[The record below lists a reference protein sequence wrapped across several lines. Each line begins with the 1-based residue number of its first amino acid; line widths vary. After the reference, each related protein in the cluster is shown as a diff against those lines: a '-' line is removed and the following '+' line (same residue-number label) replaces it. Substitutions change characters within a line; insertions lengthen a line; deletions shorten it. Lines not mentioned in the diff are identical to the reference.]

1 MFSPF
6 VEWAVSRSHDL
17 RPPYNPSGYHVRH
30 SSAISGGNLNANAP
44 RYSAPALEKG
54 LDIIE
59 LLADHAP
66 GLSLAELAKEL
77 GRTTAEIFR
86 MVVTLET
93 RGYLCNIGDRYVL
106 SLLLFQLAHRHQ
118 PVRSLVSSALPLMTQ
133 LARDACQSFHL
144 CVYQKGRVLIVAGV
158 ESPERWG
165 FALKVG
171 TLIGLTDTASGQV
184 LLAFQEEPQRGEML
198 ELHIPVD
205 GERAVES
212 QQLAKDLAQ
221 IRRHGNARMSSRQV
235 KGVRNL
241 AYPVFGQD
249 GHAIAAL
256 TTPYIERIDDAPVP
270 TLAEV
275 GEMMK
280 KAADTLTSLMGFN
293 VYWDTASGPMANR

>member
-1 MFSPF
+1 MKRAAETLCQPDAALQSIWVSCAPF
-6 VEWAVSRSHDL
+6 ELAPVGLA
-17 RPPYNPSGYHVRH
+17 
-30 SSAISGGNLNANAP
+30 GGNLNDNAT

-59 LLADHAP
+59 RLADHP
-66 GLSLAELAKEL
+66 EGLSLAELAKEL

-93 RGYLCNIGDRYVL
+93 RGYLLAAGDRYVL

-118 PVRSLVSSALPLMTQ
+118 PVRSLVSTALPLMTQ
-133 LARDACQSFHL
+133 LAKQAGQSFHL

-184 LLAFQEEPQRGEML
+184 LLAFQEEPQRAEML
-198 ELHIPVD
+198 ELHVPVD
-205 GERAVES
+205 GEQTVDTE
-212 QQLAKDLAQ
+212 QLAKDLAQ
-221 IRRHGNARMSSRQV
+221 IRKHGNARMSSRQV
-235 KGVRNL
+235 KGVKNL
-241 AYPVFGQD
+241 AYPVFGRD

-256 TTPYIERIDDAPVP
+256 TTPYIERIDNAPVP
-270 TLAEV
+270 SMSEV

-280 KAADTLTSLMGFN
+280 RAAQTLTSLMGFN
-293 VYWDTASGPMANR
+293 VYWDAAT

>member
-1 MFSPF
+1 M
-6 VEWAVSRSHDL
+6 
-17 RPPYNPSGYHVRH
+17 
-30 SSAISGGNLNANAP
+30 NANAT

-59 LLADHAP
+59 LLTDHP
-66 GLSLAELAKEL
+66 EGLSLAELAKEL

-86 MVVTLET
+86 MVVTLQT
-93 RGYLCNIGDRYVL
+93 RGYLLATGDRYVL

-118 PVRSLVSSALPLMTQ
+118 PVRSLVSTALPLMTQ
-133 LARDACQSFHL
+133 LAKRAAQSFHL
-144 CVYQKGRVLIVAGV
+144 CVYQKGRVLIAAGV

-184 LLAFQEEPQRGEML
+184 LLAFQEEPQRIEML
-198 ELHIPVD
+198 ELHVPVE
-205 GERAVES
+205 GEQAVDP

-235 KGVRNL
+235 KGVKNL
-241 AYPVFGQD
+241 AYPVFGRD

-256 TTPYIERIDDAPVP
+256 TTPYIERIDNAPVP
-270 TLAEV
+270 SMAEV
-275 GEMMK
+275 GDMMK
-280 KAADTLTSLMGFN
+280 HAAETLTSLMGFN
-293 VYWDTASGPMANR
+293 VYWDAASQSTQRPDPR

>member
-1 MFSPF
+1 VRRVDRAPVGFTGG
-6 VEWAVSRSHDL
+6 DL
-17 RPPYNPSGYHVRH
+17 ND
-30 SSAISGGNLNANAP
+30 NAT

-59 LLADHAP
+59 RLADHP
-66 GLSLAELAKEL
+66 EGLSLAELAKEL

-93 RGYLCNIGDRYVL
+93 RGYLLAAGDRYVL

-118 PVRSLVSSALPLMTQ
+118 PVRSLVSTALPLMTQ
-133 LARDACQSFHL
+133 LAKQAGQSFHL

-171 TLIGLTDTASGQV
+171 TLIGMTDTASGQV
-184 LLAFQEEPQRGEML
+184 LLAFQEEPQRAEML
-198 ELHIPVD
+198 ELHVPVE
-205 GERAVES
+205 GEQVVDSE
-212 QQLAKDLAQ
+212 QLAKDLAQ

-235 KGVRNL
+235 KGVKNL
-241 AYPVFGQD
+241 AYPVFGRD

-256 TTPYIERIDDAPVP
+256 TTPYIERIDNAPVP
-270 TLAEV
+270 SMSEV

-280 KAADTLTSLMGFN
+280 RAAQTLTSLMGFN
-293 VYWDTASGPMANR
+293 VYWEGAS

>member
-1 MFSPF
+1 MEGAAKTRFQCDAALQS
-6 VEWAVSRSHDL
+6 VWVSCATFDL
-17 RPPYNPSGYHVRH
+17 APVGL
-30 SSAISGGNLNANAP
+30 AGGNLNDNAT

-59 LLADHAP
+59 RLADHP
-66 GLSLAELAKEL
+66 EGLSLAELAKEL

-93 RGYLCNIGDRYVL
+93 RGYLLAAGDRYVL

-118 PVRSLVSSALPLMTQ
+118 PVRSLVSTALPLMTQ
-133 LARDACQSFHL
+133 LAKQAGQSFHL

-184 LLAFQEEPQRGEML
+184 LLAFQEEPQRDEML
-198 ELHIPVD
+198 ELHVPVE
-205 GERAVES
+205 GEQAVDTE
-212 QQLAKDLAQ
+212 QLAKDLAQ
-221 IRRHGNARMSSRQV
+221 IRKHGNARMSSRQV
-235 KGVRNL
+235 KGVKNL
-241 AYPVFGQD
+241 AYPVFGRD

-256 TTPYIERIDDAPVP
+256 TTPYIERIDNAPVP
-270 TLAEV
+270 SMSEV

-280 KAADTLTSLMGFN
+280 RAAQTLTSLMGFN
-293 VYWDTASGPMANR
+293 VYWDSAT

>member
-1 MFSPF
+1 
-6 VEWAVSRSHDL
+6 
-17 RPPYNPSGYHVRH
+17 VRRVDR
-30 SSAISGGNLNANAP
+30 ATVGFTGGNLNDNAT

-59 LLADHAP
+59 RLADHP
-66 GLSLAELAKEL
+66 EGLSLAELAKEL

-93 RGYLCNIGDRYVL
+93 RGYLLAAGDRYVL

-118 PVRSLVSSALPLMTQ
+118 PVRSLVSTALPLMTQ
-133 LARDACQSFHL
+133 LAKQAGQSFHL

-171 TLIGLTDTASGQV
+171 TLIGMTDTASGQV
-184 LLAFQEEPQRGEML
+184 LLAFQEEPQRAEML
-198 ELHIPVD
+198 ELHVPVE
-205 GERAVES
+205 GEQVVDSE
-212 QQLAKDLAQ
+212 QLAKDLAQ

-241 AYPVFGQD
+241 AYPVFGRD

-256 TTPYIERIDDAPVP
+256 TTPYIERIDNAPVP
-270 TLAEV
+270 SMSEV

-280 KAADTLTSLMGFN
+280 RAAQTLTSLMGFN
-293 VYWDTASGPMANR
+293 VYWEGAS

>member
-1 MFSPF
+1 M
-6 VEWAVSRSHDL
+6 EWAAETRFQCDAALQSVWVSCAAFDL
-17 RPPYNPSGYHVRH
+17 APVGL
-30 SSAISGGNLNANAP
+30 AGGNLNDNAT

-59 LLADHAP
+59 RLADHP
-66 GLSLAELAKEL
+66 EGLSLAELAKEL

-93 RGYLCNIGDRYVL
+93 RGYLLAAGDRYVL

-118 PVRSLVSSALPLMTQ
+118 PVRSLVSTALPLMTQ
-133 LARDACQSFHL
+133 LAKQAGQSFHL

-184 LLAFQEEPQRGEML
+184 LLAFQEEPQRDEML
-198 ELHIPVD
+198 ELHVPVK
-205 GERAVES
+205 GEQAVHAE
-212 QQLAKDLAQ
+212 QLSKDLAQ
-221 IRRHGNARMSSRQV
+221 IRKHGNARMPSRQV
-235 KGVRNL
+235 KGVKNL
-241 AYPVFGQD
+241 AYPVFGRD

-256 TTPYIERIDDAPVP
+256 TTPYIERIDNAPVP
-270 TLAEV
+270 SMSEV
-275 GEMMK
+275 GQMMK
-280 KAADTLTSLMGFN
+280 QAAQTLTALMGFN
-293 VYWDTASGPMANR
+293 VYWDASTQ

>member
-1 MFSPF
+1 M
-6 VEWAVSRSHDL
+6 EWAAETRFQCDAALQSVWVSCAAFDL
-17 RPPYNPSGYHVRH
+17 APVGL
-30 SSAISGGNLNANAP
+30 AGGNLNDNAT

-59 LLADHAP
+59 RLADHP
-66 GLSLAELAKEL
+66 EGLSLAELAKEL

-93 RGYLCNIGDRYVL
+93 RGYLLAAGDRYVL

-118 PVRSLVSSALPLMTQ
+118 PVRSLVSTALPLMTQ
-133 LARDACQSFHL
+133 LAKQAGQSFHL

-184 LLAFQEEPQRGEML
+184 LLAFQEEPQRDEML
-198 ELHIPVD
+198 ELHVPVE
-205 GERAVES
+205 GEQAVDTE
-212 QQLAKDLAQ
+212 QLAKDLAQ
-221 IRRHGNARMSSRQV
+221 IRKHGNARMSSRQV
-235 KGVRNL
+235 KGVKNL

-256 TTPYIERIDDAPVP
+256 TTPYIERIDNAPVP
-270 TLAEV
+270 SMSEV

-280 KAADTLTSLMGFN
+280 RAAQTLTSLMGFN
-293 VYWDTASGPMANR
+293 VYWDSAT

>member
-1 MFSPF
+1 MC
-6 VEWAVSRSHDL
+6 AI
-17 RPPYNPSGYHVRH
+17 
-30 SSAISGGNLNANAP
+30 SSAISGGNLNANAT

-59 LLADHAP
+59 LLADHAE

-93 RGYLCNIGDRYVL
+93 RGYLHTIGDRYVL

-118 PVRSLVSSALPLMTQ
+118 PVRSLVSTALPLMTQ
-133 LARDACQSFHL
+133 LAKQAGQSFHL

-165 FALKVG
+165 FSLKVG

-184 LLAFQEEPQRGEML
+184 LLAFQEEPQRVEML
-198 ELHIPVD
+198 ELHVPVD
-205 GERAVES
+205 GERAVDP
-212 QQLAKDLAQ
+212 QPLAKDLAQ

-235 KGVRNL
+235 KGVKNL
-241 AYPVFGQD
+241 AYPVFGMD

-270 TLAEV
+270 SMAAV
-275 GEMMK
+275 GDMMK
-280 KAADTLTSLMGFN
+280 RAAETLTSLMGFN
-293 VYWDTASGPMANR
+293 VYWDAASQPAHQPEPR

>member
-1 MFSPF
+1 MEGAAKTRFQCDAALQSVWVSCAPF
-6 VEWAVSRSHDL
+6 DL
-17 RPPYNPSGYHVRH
+17 APVGL
-30 SSAISGGNLNANAP
+30 AGGNLNDNAT

-59 LLADHAP
+59 RLADHP
-66 GLSLAELAKEL
+66 EGLSLAELAEEL

-93 RGYLCNIGDRYVL
+93 RGYLLAAGDRYVL

-118 PVRSLVSSALPLMTQ
+118 PVRSLVSTALPLMTQ
-133 LARDACQSFHL
+133 LAKQAGQSFHL

-184 LLAFQEEPQRGEML
+184 LLAFQEEPQRAEML
-198 ELHIPVD
+198 ELHVPVE
-205 GERAVES
+205 GEQTVDTE
-212 QQLAKDLAQ
+212 QLAKDLAQ
-221 IRRHGNARMSSRQV
+221 IRKHGNARMPSRQV
-235 KGVRNL
+235 KGVKNL
-241 AYPVFGQD
+241 AYPVFGRD

-256 TTPYIERIDDAPVP
+256 TTPYIERIDNAPVP
-270 TLAEV
+270 SMSEV

-280 KAADTLTSLMGFN
+280 RAAQTLTSLMGFN
-293 VYWDTASGPMANR
+293 VYWDAVM

>member
-1 MFSPF
+1 
-6 VEWAVSRSHDL
+6 
-17 RPPYNPSGYHVRH
+17 
-30 SSAISGGNLNANAP
+30 LNDNAT

-59 LLADHAP
+59 RLADHP
-66 GLSLAELAKEL
+66 QGLSLAELAKEL

-93 RGYLCNIGDRYVL
+93 RGYLLAAGDRYVL

-118 PVRSLVSSALPLMTQ
+118 PVRSLVSTALPLMTQ
-133 LARDACQSFHL
+133 LAKQAGQSFHL

-184 LLAFQEEPQRGEML
+184 LLAFQEEPQRAEML
-198 ELHIPVD
+198 ELHVPVE
-205 GERAVES
+205 GEQVVDAE
-212 QQLAKDLAQ
+212 QLAKDLAL
-221 IRRHGNARMSSRQV
+221 IRKHGHARMPSRQV
-235 KGVRNL
+235 KGVKNL
-241 AYPVFGQD
+241 AYPVFGRD

-256 TTPYIERIDDAPVP
+256 TTPYIERIDNAPVP
-270 TLAEV
+270 SMSEV

-280 KAADTLTSLMGFN
+280 RAAQTLTSLMGFN
-293 VYWDTASGPMANR
+293 VYWDAAT

>member
-1 MFSPF
+1 MEGAAKTRFQCDAALQSVWVSCAPF
-6 VEWAVSRSHDL
+6 DL
-17 RPPYNPSGYHVRH
+17 APVGL
-30 SSAISGGNLNANAP
+30 AGGNLNDNAT
-44 RYSAPALEKG
+44 RYSAPALEEG

-59 LLADHAP
+59 RLADHP
-66 GLSLAELAKEL
+66 EGLSLAELAKEL

-93 RGYLCNIGDRYVL
+93 RGYLLAAGDRYVL

-118 PVRSLVSSALPLMTQ
+118 PVRSLVSTALPLMTQ
-133 LARDACQSFHL
+133 LAKQAGQSFHL

-171 TLIGLTDTASGQV
+171 TLIGMTDTASGQV
-184 LLAFQEEPQRGEML
+184 LLAFQEEPQRAEML
-198 ELHIPVD
+198 ELHVPVE
-205 GERAVES
+205 GEQVVDSE
-212 QQLAKDLAQ
+212 QLAKDLAQ

-241 AYPVFGQD
+241 AYPVFGRD

-256 TTPYIERIDDAPVP
+256 TTPYIERIDNAPVP
-270 TLAEV
+270 SMSEV

-280 KAADTLTSLMGFN
+280 RAAQTLTSLMGFN
-293 VYWDTASGPMANR
+293 VYWEGAS

>member
-1 MFSPF
+1 MN
-6 VEWAVSRSHDL
+6 D
-17 RPPYNPSGYHVRH
+17 
-30 SSAISGGNLNANAP
+30 NAT

-59 LLADHAP
+59 RLADHP
-66 GLSLAELAKEL
+66 EGLSLAELAKEL

-93 RGYLCNIGDRYVL
+93 RGYLLAAGDRYVL

-118 PVRSLVSSALPLMTQ
+118 PVRSLVSTALPLMTQ
-133 LARDACQSFHL
+133 LAKQAGQSFHL

-184 LLAFQEEPQRGEML
+184 LLAFQEEPQRDEML
-198 ELHIPVD
+198 ELHVPVE
-205 GERAVES
+205 GEQAVHAE
-212 QQLAKDLAQ
+212 QLSKDLAQ
-221 IRRHGNARMSSRQV
+221 IRKHGNARMPSRQV
-235 KGVRNL
+235 KGVKNL
-241 AYPVFGQD
+241 AYPVFGRD

-256 TTPYIERIDDAPVP
+256 TTPYIERIDNAPVP
-270 TLAEV
+270 SMSEV

-280 KAADTLTSLMGFN
+280 RAAQTLTSLMGFN
-293 VYWDTASGPMANR
+293 VYWDAVM

>member
-1 MFSPF
+1 M
-6 VEWAVSRSHDL
+6 
-17 RPPYNPSGYHVRH
+17 
-30 SSAISGGNLNANAP
+30 NANAP

-59 LLADHAP
+59 LLADHAE

-77 GRTTAEIFR
+77 GRSTAEIFR

-93 RGYLCNIGDRYVL
+93 RGYLGTVGDRYVL

-133 LARDACQSFHL
+133 LAKDACQSFHL

-184 LLAFQEEPQRGEML
+184 LLAFQEEPQRLEMF
-198 ELHIPVD
+198 ELHVPVD
-205 GERAVES
+205 GERAMDP
-212 QQLAKDLAQ
+212 QQLAKDLSQ
-221 IRRHGNARMSSRQV
+221 IRKHGHARMSSRQV
-235 KGVRNL
+235 KGVKNL
-241 AYPVFGQD
+241 AYPVFGRD

-270 TLAEV
+270 SMAEV
-275 GEMMK
+275 GDMMER
-280 KAADTLTSLMGFN
+280 AAQTLTSLMGFN
-293 VYWDTASGPMANR
+293 VYWDSASQPTQRSDRR

>member
-1 MFSPF
+1 M
-6 VEWAVSRSHDL
+6 
-17 RPPYNPSGYHVRH
+17 PPYNPLGIMC
-30 SSAISGGNLNANAP
+30 AINGTVGLAGGNLNDNAT

-59 LLADHAP
+59 RLADHP
-66 GLSLAELAKEL
+66 EGLSLAELAKEL

-93 RGYLCNIGDRYVL
+93 RGYLLATGDRYVL

-118 PVRSLVSSALPLMTQ
+118 PVRSLVSTALPLMTQ
-133 LARDACQSFHL
+133 LARQAGQSFHL

-184 LLAFQEEPQRGEML
+184 LLAFQEEPQRAEML
-198 ELHIPVD
+198 ELHVPVE
-205 GERAVES
+205 GEQTVDT
-212 QQLAKDLAQ
+212 QQLAKDLTQ
-221 IRRHGNARMSSRQV
+221 IRKHGNARMASRQV
-235 KGVRNL
+235 KGVKNL
-241 AYPVFGQD
+241 AYPVFGRD
-249 GHAIAAL
+249 GHAIATL
-256 TTPYIERIDDAPVP
+256 TTPYIERIDNALVP
-270 TLAEV
+270 SMSEV

-280 KAADTLTSLMGFN
+280 QAAQTLTSLMGFN
-293 VYWDTASGPMANR
+293 VYWDAAS

>member
-1 MFSPF
+1 MEGAAKTRFQCDAALQSVWVSCAPF
-6 VEWAVSRSHDL
+6 DL
-17 RPPYNPSGYHVRH
+17 APVGL
-30 SSAISGGNLNANAP
+30 AGGNLNDNAT

-59 LLADHAP
+59 RLADHP
-66 GLSLAELAKEL
+66 EGLSLAELAEEL

-93 RGYLCNIGDRYVL
+93 RGYLLAAGDRYVL

-118 PVRSLVSSALPLMTQ
+118 PVRSLVSTALPLMTQ
-133 LARDACQSFHL
+133 LAKQAGQSFHL

-184 LLAFQEEPQRGEML
+184 LLAFQEEPQRDEML
-198 ELHIPVD
+198 ELHVPVE
-205 GERAVES
+205 GEQAVHAE
-212 QQLAKDLAQ
+212 QLSKDLAQ
-221 IRRHGNARMSSRQV
+221 IRKHGNARMPSRQV
-235 KGVRNL
+235 KGVKNL
-241 AYPVFGQD
+241 AYPVFGRD

-256 TTPYIERIDDAPVP
+256 TTPYIERIDNAPVP
-270 TLAEV
+270 SMSEV

-280 KAADTLTSLMGFN
+280 RAAQTLTSLMGFN
-293 VYWDTASGPMANR
+293 VYWDAAT

>member
-1 MFSPF
+1 M
-6 VEWAVSRSHDL
+6 EWGIGMRF
-17 RPPYNPSGYHVRH
+17 RPWGPYNRIGYHVRRVDR
-30 SSAISGGNLNANAP
+30 ATVGFTGGNLNDNAT

-59 LLADHAP
+59 RLADHP
-66 GLSLAELAKEL
+66 EGLSLAELAKEL

-93 RGYLCNIGDRYVL
+93 RGYLLAAGDRYVL

-118 PVRSLVSSALPLMTQ
+118 PVRSLVSTALPLMTQ
-133 LARDACQSFHL
+133 LAKQAGQSFHL

-171 TLIGLTDTASGQV
+171 TLIGMTDTASGQV
-184 LLAFQEEPQRGEML
+184 LLAFQEEPQRAEML
-198 ELHIPVD
+198 ELHVPVE
-205 GERAVES
+205 GEQVVDSE
-212 QQLAKDLAQ
+212 QLAKDLAQ

-235 KGVRNL
+235 KGVKNL
-241 AYPVFGQD
+241 AYPVFGRD

-256 TTPYIERIDDAPVP
+256 TTPYIERIDNAPVP
-270 TLAEV
+270 SMSEV

-280 KAADTLTSLMGFN
+280 RAAQTLTSLMGFN
-293 VYWDTASGPMANR
+293 VYWEGAS